1 MKTTKKLAAATVA
14 ACFALSGATWAEMV
28 APADVKFDEYGAVA
42 MSLTGK
48 AGNAEEGASV
58 VGNKSK
64 GNCVACHVVSALA
77 DIPFQGEIGP
87 ALDGAGDRWS
97 EAELRGILTNSKMT
111 FEGTMMPA
119 YYKVDGFV
127 RPGKAYTGKAP
138 DGPLDPLL
146 SAEQIEDVVA
156 FLMTLKED

>member
-1 MKTTKKLAAATVA
+1 MNRLNKIVATAAVSA
-14 ACFALSGATWAEMV
+14 FALSAAAWADMV
-28 APADVKFDEYGAVA
+28 APADVVFDDAGAVA
-42 MSLTGK
+42 VSLTGA
-48 AGNAEEGASV
+48 AGNAAEGAKV
-58 VGNKSK
+58 VGSK
-64 GNCVACHVVSALA
+64 GLGNCVACHQVEALS

-87 ALDGAGDRWS
+87 ALDGAGDRWT

-127 RPGKAYTGKAP
+127 RAGDAYTGKAP
-138 DGPLDPLL
+138 KGPLDPLL

-156 FLMTLKED
+156 FLASLKD

>member
-1 MKTTKKLAAATVA
+1 MKTINKLAAASVA
-14 ACFALSGATWAEMV
+14 GVIALSSASWAEMV
-28 APADVKFDEYGAVA
+28 APADVKFDEDGAVA

-58 VGNKSK
+58 VGSKKK
-64 GNCVACHVVSALA
+64 GNCVACHQVEALA

-87 ALDGAGDRWS
+87 ALDGAADRWS

-119 YYKVDGFV
+119 YYKVDGFI
-127 RPGKAYTGKAP
+127 RPGNAYTGKAP
-138 DGPLDPLL
+138 DGPLTPLL

-156 FLMTLKED
+156 FLSTLKDE

>member
-1 MKTTKKLAAATVA
+1 MKITKQLAAASAVGIM
-14 ACFALSGATWAEMV
+14 ALSGSAWADMV
-28 APADVKFDEYGAVA
+28 APMDVKFDEYGAVA
-42 MSLTGK
+42 ASLTGK
-48 AGNAEEGASV
+48 PGNAESGAKI
-58 VGNKSK
+58 VGSK
-64 GNCVACHVVSALA
+64 KAGNCVACHVISDLA

-87 ALDGAGDRWS
+87 ALDGAADRWS

-119 YYKVDGFV
+119 YYKVEGFI
-127 RPGKAYTGKAP
+127 RPGKAYTGKAA

-156 FLMTLKED
+156 YLSTLKDE